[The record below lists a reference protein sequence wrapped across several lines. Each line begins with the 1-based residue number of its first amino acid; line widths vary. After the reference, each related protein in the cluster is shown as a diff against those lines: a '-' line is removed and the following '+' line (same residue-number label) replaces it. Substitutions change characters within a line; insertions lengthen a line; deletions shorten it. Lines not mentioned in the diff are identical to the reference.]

1 MPRQT
6 KIQRGYYPI
15 SYGDL
20 IRRIGYC
27 DNWGYGNKDTCK
39 YVAETTIEQI
49 QINHPKIPIN
59 DVLYAVLIG
68 IAHDL
73 NKGRRYPEQ
82 LMIPIKNI

>member
-39 YVAETTIEQI
+39 YVSETIIEWLLM
-49 QINHPKIPIN
+49 NHENLPIKDTLN
-59 DVLYAVLIG
+59 SELIG
-68 IAHDL
+68 IVHDMNNGAEL
-73 NKGRRYPEQ
+73 RKLEI
-82 LMIPIKNI
+82 LLTD